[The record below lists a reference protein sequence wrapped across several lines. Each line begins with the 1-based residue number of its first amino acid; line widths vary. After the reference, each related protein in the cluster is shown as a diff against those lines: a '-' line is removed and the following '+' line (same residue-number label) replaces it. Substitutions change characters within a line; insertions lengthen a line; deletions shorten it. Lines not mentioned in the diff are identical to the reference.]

1 MQPTTSKE
9 TLVDLQ
15 TICGSVIQGKT
26 VHWSNENYVVIR
38 DDIGQWMIQCVK
50 NGHCI
55 GLTWSDGSTL
65 NGKEDDFYV
74 AVTPEERLQQ
84 LTSFAKQLEA
94 LATQMWQRRSNGMDM
109 GEMISQLD
117 NLAFVMSELL
127 GTKNDKDHGKEETE
141 NATE

>member
-1 MQPTTSKE
+1 M
-9 TLVDLQ
+9 DLQ

-65 NGKEDDFYV
+65 NGKEEDFYV
-74 AVTPEERLQQ
+74 AVSETERMR
-84 LTSFAKQLEA
+84 EA
-94 LATQMWQRRSNGMDM
+94 L
-109 GEMISQLD
+109 LD
-117 NLAFVMSELL
+117 L
-127 GTKNDKDHGKEETE
+127 
-141 NATE
+141 ATEVRAVADSLVRNTIDPWADSETTRLNNIADHMVKAARS